1 LLILIVSEVSAQQ
14 HAISSIKESSSLK
27 VQKSI
32 RTSTASSGKN
42 QVFFAMLEGTDF
54 ADLLDLPGPF
64 TVFAPSDL
72 AFQNVLGSSIT
83 ELLHP
88 DNKEELK
95 AFIGYHIVAGN
106 LSASNILKALSR
118 GKGTTTF
125 TTLQG
130 DIITATMNGLDIVL
144 SDSYG
149 SKASIVV
156 ADSNQRNGVI
166 HEIDGII
173 RPGKM

>member
-1 LLILIVSEVSAQQ
+1 MLILIVSEVSAQQ

-72 AFQNVLGSSIT
+72 AFQNVLG
-83 ELLHP
+83 
-88 DNKEELK
+88 
-95 AFIGYHIVAGN
+95 
-106 LSASNILKALSR
+106 
-118 GKGTTTF
+118 
-125 TTLQG
+125 
-130 DIITATMNGLDIVL
+130 
-144 SDSYG
+144 
-149 SKASIVV
+149 
-156 ADSNQRNGVI
+156 
-166 HEIDGII
+166 
-173 RPGKM
+173 